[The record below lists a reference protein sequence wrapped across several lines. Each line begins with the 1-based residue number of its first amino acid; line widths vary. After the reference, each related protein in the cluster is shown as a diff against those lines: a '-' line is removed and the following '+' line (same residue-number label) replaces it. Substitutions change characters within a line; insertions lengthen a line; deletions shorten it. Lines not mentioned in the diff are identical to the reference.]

1 MKDTPPSTLVSNGS
15 DGAQERAERSFVL
28 HVVSDTGVSTI
39 ALSADQ
45 VLRIGRRRDSDVVL
59 THPSASRDHAILHWG
74 ETPEIE
80 DLGSANGTRVNGVR
94 MPTRARLPLPP
105 GSLVSI
111 AETSLF
117 LRQSSG
123 QDPEPATPRP
133 KSSPFGAPA
142 GKSPSVLPRDPT
154 MLELYGL
161 AERVAQSSMTVLI
174 LGETGVGKEL
184 LAERLHAHSTRRER
198 PMLRVNCA
206 ALAEGILASELFG
219 HERGA
224 FTGAHATKIGLFEA
238 AHGSTV
244 FLDEVGELTQETQAK
259 LLRVLETGEV
269 TRVGSHQQRQV
280 DVRVIS
286 ATNRDLRQY
295 VAAGRFRADLWYRLN
310 GVTVTVPP
318 LRDHPADILPLAQH
332 FAARCAE
339 MMAAPAPSF
348 SEEARA
354 ALMRYRWPGNI
365 RELKNVVE
373 RAVVLSPRGVLEP
386 SDFQLETSSTAIS
399 VIPPS
404 SAPTTPPSI
413 DYRRSASLRPSEA
426 GIRSPGSDTARSP
439 ESIRFDTGIDRA
451 PRSRSHARLKAN
463 RRAEQLREELARAER
478 ERIVEA
484 LNQAGNQAAAAK
496 LLGISRRALLYR
508 LDAYGIQRPRKRNPR
523 QD

>member
-1 MKDTPPSTLVSNGS
+1 MKDTPPSTLVSSGS
-15 DGAQERAERSFVL
+15 NEAQDRVDRGYVL
-28 HVVSDTGVSTI
+28 HIVSDAGTSMLPLTN
-39 ALSADQ
+39 DQ
-45 VLRIGRRRDSDVVL
+45 VVRIGRRRDSDVVL
-59 THPSASRDHAILHWG
+59 THPSASRDHAVLYWG

-94 MPTRARLPLPP
+94 MPSRSRMPLAP

-117 LRQSSG
+117 LRQISG
-123 QDPEPATPRP
+123 QDAEPATPRP
-133 KSSPFGAPA
+133 KSSPFGSPA
-142 GKSPSVLPRDPT
+142 GKLQSVPPRDPS

-161 AERVAQSSMTVLI
+161 TERVAQSSMTVLI
-174 LGETGVGKEL
+174 LGETGAGKEL

-198 PMLRVNCA
+198 PMMRVNCA
-206 ALAEGILASELFG
+206 ALSEGILASELFG

-238 AHGSTV
+238 AHGGTV
-244 FLDEVGELTQETQAK
+244 FLDEVGELSPETQAK

-295 VAAGRFRADLWYRLN
+295 IAAGRFRQDLWYRLN
-310 GVTVTVPP
+310 SVTITVPP
-318 LRDHPADILPLAQH
+318 LREHPADILPLAQH
-332 FAARCAE
+332 FATRCAE
-339 MMAAPAPSF
+339 MMAAPAPTF
-348 SEEARA
+348 SEDAKA
-354 ALMRYRWPGNI
+354 ALIRYRWPGNV

-373 RAVVLSPRGVLEP
+373 RAVVLSHHGVLEP
-386 SDFQLETSSTAIS
+386 GDFQLETSSTAIS

-404 SAPTTPPSI
+404 SAPTTPPGME
-413 DYRRSASLRPSEA
+413 YRPRQGGSLRPSEA
-426 GIRSPGSDTARSP
+426 GIRSSTSDTARSP

-451 PRSRSHARLKAN
+451 PRSRRLRAN
-463 RRAEQLREELARAER
+463 KRAEQLREELARAER

-484 LNQAGNQAAAAK
+484 LQQAGNQAGAAK

-508 LDAYGIQRPRKRNPR
+508 LDTYGIPRPRKRGPG